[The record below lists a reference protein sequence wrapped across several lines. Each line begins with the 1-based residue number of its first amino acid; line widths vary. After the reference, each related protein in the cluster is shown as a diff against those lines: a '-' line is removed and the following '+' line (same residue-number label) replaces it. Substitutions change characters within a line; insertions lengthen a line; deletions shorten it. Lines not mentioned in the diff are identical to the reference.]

1 MFDGCVCMCAANAKT
16 VSIFFSIF
24 PPSVFV
30 SIRWGPNL
38 LHYLCT
44 SSTIFLGS
52 PVSHTHTVRTRKLY
66 KQNAESNKKSVKIK
80 KKQYKY
86 QQRWQSQVQGS
97 LSVSSLESQVEE
109 STAHTHSKF
118 AEVEKQTRRHSQ
130 SNNKRNWSN
139 NGSVPRTAPKR
150 KVKFY

>member
-80 KKQYKY
+80 KNSISISSGDNRKC
-86 QQRWQSQVQGS
+86 RALSLSQVLS
-97 LSVSSLESQVEE
+97 LKSRSLLLTLTQSLPRWRNKLGGILSQ
-109 STAHTHSKF
+109 TTNAT
-118 AEVEKQTRRHSQ
+118 EVTTVPYRVPPPKEK
-130 SNNKRNWSN
+130 
-139 NGSVPRTAPKR
+139 
-150 KVKFY
+150 

>member
-1 MFDGCVCMCAANAKT
+1 MCAANAKT

-66 KQNAESNKKSVKIK
+66 KQNAESK
-80 KKQYKY
+80 KKKT
-86 QQRWQSQVQGS
+86 
-97 LSVSSLESQVEE
+97 L
-109 STAHTHSKF
+109 K
-118 AEVEKQTRRHSQ
+118 
-130 SNNKRNWSN
+130 
-139 NGSVPRTAPKR
+139 
-150 KVKFY
+150 